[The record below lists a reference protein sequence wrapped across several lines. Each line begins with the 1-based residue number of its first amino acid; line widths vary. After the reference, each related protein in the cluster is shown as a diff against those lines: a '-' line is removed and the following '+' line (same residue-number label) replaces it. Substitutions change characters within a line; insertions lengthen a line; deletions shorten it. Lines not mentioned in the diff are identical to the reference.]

1 MNPAATL
8 RTIGTAVTLVY
19 RSGPKELVVITA
31 ASIVTSGAIA
41 GQLLVGR
48 TLLNLLADAGSVD
61 AGDLAPHLVMLGALL
76 MVAALS
82 QAIAS
87 ELRIPLGEAVYRR
100 TMDEILDVATEVD
113 LEAYESADFYDRL
126 QRASWGSDGESTA
139 IVFGLVSIVST
150 LVIAAGVIG
159 VLFTVAP
166 VLVPV
171 AILGFV
177 PITVVNVRNNRARHE
192 LEHDLTEL
200 YRERS
205 YLETVM
211 TERSDAKEVRAY
223 DVATTLRS
231 WHRRLWD
238 RRMKRLREL
247 VRARLILIT
256 LGSLVTTSVLV
267 ATLSIAVVLAVR
279 GSITIGDAAIAIV
292 GLQRLSG
299 RLQTAGW
306 ASGAVHEGV
315 TFLQDFES
323 FRAALPVIREQRPSG
338 TPPVPTVLTVAGLGY
353 RYPGTADDAVRDVS
367 FELRRGQV
375 MAIVGS
381 NGSGKTTLAKMLC
394 GLIPPTTGT
403 IRWDG
408 ADIFECDPSLVRAQI
423 APVFQDYTRFQ
434 LTIRQSIGLGDV
446 DRLDDDA
453 AILAAARLA
462 GLHEL
467 IDSHETGLDTR
478 LGKEFVAGTDVS
490 GGEWQRLAIARALFR
505 DAPII
510 VMDEPSASLDP
521 RGEAALLDLL
531 HALGTDRIVIFVSH
545 RFATVRSADVVMVL
559 EQGEVVELGS
569 HDELMK
575 ARGLYS
581 DLFLLQAQ
589 RYGLVP

>member
-1 MNPAATL
+1 
-8 RTIGTAVTLVY
+8 
-19 RSGPKELVVITA
+19 
-31 ASIVTSGAIA
+31 
-41 GQLLVGR
+41 
-48 TLLNLLADAGSVD
+48 
-61 AGDLAPHLVMLGALL
+61 
-76 MVAALS
+76 
-82 QAIAS
+82 
-87 ELRIPLGEAVYRR
+87 
-100 TMDEILDVATEVD
+100 
-113 LEAYESADFYDRL
+113 
-126 QRASWGSDGESTA
+126 
-139 IVFGLVSIVST
+139 
-150 LVIAAGVIG
+150 
-159 VLFTVAP
+159 
-166 VLVPV
+166 
-171 AILGFV
+171 
-177 PITVVNVRNNRARHE
+177 
-192 LEHDLTEL
+192 
-200 YRERS
+200 
-205 YLETVM
+205 
-211 TERSDAKEVRAY
+211 
-223 DVATTLRS
+223 
-231 WHRRLWD
+231 
-238 RRMKRLREL
+238 
-247 VRARLILIT
+247 
-256 LGSLVTTSVLV
+256 
-267 ATLSIAVVLAVR
+267 
-279 GSITIGDAAIAIV
+279 
-292 GLQRLSG
+292 
-299 RLQTAGW
+299 
-306 ASGAVHEGV
+306 
-315 TFLQDFES
+315 
-323 FRAALPVIREQRPSG
+323 
-338 TPPVPTVLTVAGLGY
+338 
-353 RYPGTADDAVRDVS
+353 
-367 FELRRGQV
+367 LRRGQV